1 VVTGT
6 RSSTADPEAAYYQ
19 TVEEFFVSRR
29 GDPLILSNADWLL
42 IRKWRRAGLPL
53 RIVLRGIT
61 DALDSHAHSWS
72 RDRKVGSL
80 AYCAA
85 EVDAAAERWQRA
97 LALGEEEGVSA
108 GDALRGFA
116 DALDAAPSLGPRS
129 APLARDLATELRARA
144 EESAVPGGLGGAE
157 CPATEQR
164 ASDSLTSERHGVER
178 ERARGGEFGTSPPRT
193 DERSTGF
200 ISARVKDLE
209 PWLVEREAS
218 LRAAL
223 EQDMGRA
230 AVDAI
235 AAAVDRD
242 LAPYRDRMPARVLE
256 QVRTESLARRVLEAH
271 GLPRLSLFH
280 L

>member
-1 VVTGT
+1 VLTGT
-6 RSSTADPEAAYYQ
+6 RSSADPEAAYYQ

-29 GDPLILSNADWLL
+29 GDPLMLSNPDWLL
-42 IRKWRRAGLPL
+42 IRKWRMAGLPL

-85 EVDAAAERWQRA
+85 EVDAAAERWQRS

-116 DALDAAPSLGPRS
+116 DALDAARSLGPRS
-129 APLARDLATELRARA
+129 APLARDLASALRARA
-144 EESAVPGGLGGAE
+144 EESAV
-157 CPATEQR
+157 R
-164 ASDSLTSERHGVER
+164 
-178 ERARGGEFGTSPPRT
+178 
-193 DERSTGF
+193 
-200 ISARVKDLE
+200 DLE
-209 PWLVEREAS
+209 PWLVEREGS

-223 EQDMGRA
+223 EEDMGRA
-230 AVDAI
+230 AVGEI

-242 LAPYRDRMPARVLE
+242 LAPYRDRMPARVLG

>member
-1 VVTGT
+1 MHRRSNVTRLRLRDT
-6 RSSTADPEAAYYQ
+6 NTDPTVAADPEAAYYQ

-29 GDPLILSNADWLL
+29 GDPLMLSNADWHL
-42 IRKWRRAGLPL
+42 IRKWRTAGLPL
-53 RIVLRGIT
+53 RVVLRGIT

-72 RDRKVGSL
+72 RARKVGSL

-85 EVDAAAERWQRA
+85 EVDVAADRWRRA

-108 GDALRGFA
+108 ESALRGFA
-116 DALDAAPSLGPRS
+116 DALDGARDLGPRS
-129 APLARDLATELRARA
+129 APVARDLAVEIRARA
-144 EESAVPGGLGGAE
+144 QDGAL
-157 CPATEQR
+157 R
-164 ASDSLTSERHGVER
+164 
-178 ERARGGEFGTSPPRT
+178 
-193 DERSTGF
+193 
-200 ISARVKDLE
+200 DLQ

-223 EQDMGRA
+223 EDDMGRA

-235 AAAVDRD
+235 GEAVDRD
-242 LAPYRDRMPARVLE
+242 LAPYRDRMPARVLD
-256 QVRTESLARRVLEAH
+256 QVRMESLTRRVLEAH